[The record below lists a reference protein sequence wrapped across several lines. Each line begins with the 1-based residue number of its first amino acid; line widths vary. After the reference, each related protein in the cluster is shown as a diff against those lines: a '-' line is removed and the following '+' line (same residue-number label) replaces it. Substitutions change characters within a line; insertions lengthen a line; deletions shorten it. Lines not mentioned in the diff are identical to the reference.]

1 MGSTVAGTTV
11 AGTTLPELAGRIC
24 VPTYDRAAMSVGIM
38 HLGVGGFH
46 RSHQAMYLDRL
57 MASGRDLDW
66 ALRGVGVL
74 PHDRRIVDALNGQ
87 DGLYTLV
94 IKHPDGRLEPRV
106 IGSITGM
113 VFVHDDPRAVVEAMA
128 AESVRIVSLTITE
141 GGYLIDP
148 VTGEFDVDHPSIQ
161 PDLQPGSEPET
172 AFGLITAALSLRRS
186 RGIAPFTVMS
196 CDNVPGNG
204 GVARRALVSFARL
217 LDPAHADWIAES
229 VAFPNSMVDRITPG
243 TTDADRAALADQ
255 FGVQD
260 AWPVVCEPFTQWVL
274 EDHFPTGRPAWGEVG
289 VQLVHDVAPYELMKL
304 RMLNAGHQVVGYLG
318 ALAGFVYCHEVCQDP
333 TFRAFLSTFMATE
346 AAPTLPP
353 VPGVDLD
360 EYRRTLIDR
369 FSNPYVRDT
378 LVRLCAETSDRIPK
392 FLLPSVQHNLAHGG
406 PIEHSAL
413 VIAAWA
419 RYAEG
424 VDDAGHPIEVVDPLR
439 EPLMAAAA
447 RQREEPTAFLAQ
459 REIFGDLVDD
469 ARFTEVYLRAL
480 ASLHTVGAL
489 AAVAAWSHPS
499 TEESHANC

>member
-1 MGSTVAGTTV
+1 MTGTSL
-11 AGTTLPELAGRIC
+11 AGTTLPELAGRLL

-66 ALRGVGVL
+66 GVRGVGVL
-74 PHDRRIVDALNGQ
+74 AGDRRMVDALNGQ

-106 IGSITGM
+106 IGSIAGM
-113 VFVHDDPRAVVEAMA
+113 VSVRDDPEAVVEAMA
-128 AESVRIVSLTITE
+128 AASVRIVSLTITE

-148 VTGEFDVDHPSIQ
+148 VSGEFDVDHPSIQ
-161 PDLQPGSEPET
+161 PDLQPGAKPET
-172 AFGLITAALSLRRS
+172 AFGLITAALALRRS
-186 RGIAPFTVMS
+186 RRIGPFTLMS

-204 GVARRALVSFARL
+204 DVARRALVSFARL
-217 LDPAHADWIAES
+217 QNPGQADWIAES

-243 TTDADRAALADQ
+243 TTDADRDALAEQ

-274 EDHFPTGRPAWGEVG
+274 EDHFPVGRPAWEEVG
-289 VQLVHDVAPYELMKL
+289 VQLVRDVVPYELMKL
-304 RMLNAGHQVVGYLG
+304 RMLNAGHQAVGYLG
-318 ALAGFVYCHEVCQDP
+318 ALAGYAYCHEVCREP
-333 TFRAFLSTFMATE
+333 TFRSFLSSFMDTE

-353 VPGVDLD
+353 VPGVDLSD
-360 EYRRTLIDR
+360 YRRTLVER
-369 FSNPYVRDT
+369 FSNPYVGDT
-378 LVRLCAETSDRIPK
+378 LARLCAETSDRIPK
-392 FLLPSVQHNLAHGG
+392 FLLPLLRHNLAHDG

-439 EPLMAAAA
+439 EQLMAAAA
-447 RQREEPTAFLAQ
+447 RQHEEPTAFLAQ
-459 REIFGDLVDD
+459 RAVFGDLVDD
-469 ARFTEVYLRAL
+469 TRFTRAYLRAL
-480 ASLHTVGAL
+480 DSLHAVGAR
-489 AAVAAWSHPS
+489 ATVEAWSHS
-499 TEESHANC
+499 

>member
-1 MGSTVAGTTV
+1 MGSTVARTTV
-11 AGTTLPELAGRIC
+11 SGTTLPELAGRIR
-24 VPTYDRAAMSVGIM
+24 VPAYDRAAMSVGIM

-57 MASGRDLDW
+57 MASGHGLDW

-94 IKHPDGRLEPRV
+94 VKHPDGRLEPRL

-113 VFVHDDPRAVVEAMA
+113 AFLHDDPPAVVEEMA
-128 AESVRIVSLTITE
+128 AEPVRIVSLTITE

-161 PDLQPGSEPET
+161 PDLQPGSEPVT
-172 AFGLITAALSLRRS
+172 AFGLITAALALRRS

-204 GVARRALVSFARL
+204 DVARRAVVSFARL
-217 LDPAHADWIAES
+217 LDPAQADWIEQT
-229 VAFPNSMVDRITPG
+229 VAFPNSMVDRITPV
-243 TTDADRAALADQ
+243 TTDADRDALAEQ
-255 FGVQD
+255 FGVED

-274 EDHFPTGRPAWGEVG
+274 EDQFPTGRPAWQEVG

-304 RMLNAGHQVVGYLG
+304 RMLNAGHQVVCYLG
-318 ALAGFVYCHEVCQDP
+318 ALAGFGYCHEVCQDP
-333 TFRAFLSTFMATE
+333 TFRAFLNTFMATE
-346 AAPTLPP
+346 AAPTLPQ

-360 EYRRTLIDR
+360 DYRRTLVER

-378 LVRLCAETSDRIPK
+378 LARLCAETSDRIPK
-392 FLLPSVQHNLAHGG
+392 FLLPLVRHNLAHGG
-406 PIEHSAL
+406 PIEQSAL

-439 EPLMAAAA
+439 DQLMAAAA

-469 ARFTEVYLRAL
+469 TRFTKAYLRAL

-489 AAVAAWSHPS
+489 ATVETWSHPS
-499 TEESHANC
+499 TDESHATC

>member
-1 MGSTVAGTTV
+1 MGSTVAGTAV
-11 AGTTLPELAGRIC
+11 AWTTLPELAGRIR

-74 PHDRRIVDALNGQ
+74 PHDRRIVDALNDQ

-94 IKHPDGRLEPRV
+94 IKHPDGRLEPRI

-113 VFVHDDPRAVVEAMA
+113 MYLHDHTRAVVEAMA
-128 AESVRIVSLTITE
+128 VASVRIVSLTITE
-141 GGYLIDP
+141 GGYLIDS
-148 VTGEFDVDHPSIQ
+148 VTGEFDVRHPSIQ
-161 PDLQPGSEPET
+161 PDLQPGAEPET
-172 AFGLITAALSLRRS
+172 AFGLITAALALRRS

-204 GVARRALVSFARL
+204 HVARRAILSFARL
-217 LDPAHADWIAES
+217 LDPAQADWIDQS

-243 TTDADRAALADQ
+243 TTDADRAALAEQ
-255 FGVQD
+255 FGVHD
-260 AWPVVCEPFTQWVL
+260 VWPVVCEPFTQWVL
-274 EDHFPTGRPAWGEVG
+274 EDNFPTGRPAWEEVG
-289 VQLVHDVAPYELMKL
+289 VQLVQDVAPYELMKL
-304 RMLNAGHQVVGYLG
+304 RMLNAGHQVVCYLG
-318 ALAGFVYCHEVCQDP
+318 ALAGFGYCHEVCQDP
-333 TFRAFLSTFMATE
+333 TFRAFLNTFMATE
-346 AAPTLPP
+346 AAPTLRP

-360 EYRRTLIDR
+360 DYRRTLVER

-378 LVRLCAETSDRIPK
+378 LARLCADTSDRIPK
-392 FLLPSVQHNLAHGG
+392 FLLPSVRHNLAHGG
-406 PIEHSAL
+406 PIERSAL

-424 VDDAGHPIEVVDPLR
+424 VDDAGHSIEVVDPLR
-439 EPLMAAAA
+439 EQLMAAAA
-447 RQREEPTAFLAQ
+447 RQAEKPTAFLAQ

-469 ARFTEVYLRAL
+469 PRFTDAYLRAL
-480 ASLHTVGAL
+480 ASLHTMGAL
-489 AAVAAWSHPS
+489 ATVDAWSVRPS
-499 TEESHANC
+499 S